1 MNKAQRKI
9 LEEFQNK
16 IEQLRSEL
24 QEQID
29 AEQEKFDNLPE
40 GLQESTK
47 GETITAAIDA
57 MENANNSFGEVVDYL
72 QEAIDAGN

>member
-24 QEQID
+24 QTQID
-29 AEQEKFDNLPE
+29 AEQEKFDNMPE
-40 GLQESTK
+40 GLQDSVK
-47 GETITAAIDA
+47 GETITSAIDA